1 MSDYGKYHYLW
12 IPEDDAADVP
22 LEPPVREEVPY
33 VRHEEHGLVLLQG
46 LRRISAF
53 FMRLH
58 RDGTVLYG
66 DSLTFKLIL
75 QKNAG
80 ISRRRGFIEDLGMK
94 VHAMR
99 DSVHAVVTASQDAF
113 ERLVLQV
120 RRYRDTGSEPDFRY
134 IAGFAPFTARD
145 KQSESLR
152 GFQREHQDAESL
164 DAGIM
169 MLPKL
174 PPEQTA
180 EYTARVTRNIR
191 RHEGRP
197 IGDPYE
203 LTDGTQMIRSV
214 IPPSAVSPVLNDPAV
229 YRAEKT
235 SFFRTEVPVGRESIP
250 KEPGIS
256 PGVDLDALPAVVI
269 LDDGVNFPEG
279 LEKIVETHWAARGV
293 NRCQRFGEHGTP
305 VASRA
310 AFAEL
315 GSQIGKSPHLLT
327 PRARIIDAKIIDAA
341 ETPVSEIIRRIQ
353 EAVIRFNTEARIF
366 NLSYNAES
374 PCPGKVMSE
383 LGAEL
388 DSLANKYGVRFTVSA
403 WNHELFKAADS
414 LAEIFFSPGTVVS
427 EPADAMLGIAVGSAV
442 GETHFDSVS
451 LRNDIAP
458 YSRRGPGYCG
468 FYKPDLVEYGATVYR
483 DGTWPFDRF
492 GICLNSRNSSHWPGT
507 SLAAPDAAGDLAQ
520 VLASLPGH
528 DIGLAQALLYHGAV
542 MPDGIRTG
550 WMRLLGLRVHDFYGL
565 GLSSPEN
572 SMHCSENKA
581 VFLHSG
587 MLRLGMLKRL
597 RIHIP
602 QASIGAMHR
611 GGQKLRVTVTCPAQP
626 PVDFSSREYTLAY
639 ISVSLH
645 WPDSRGH
652 FCSARP
658 AGSTCRK
665 WDTRCHFRKELSV
678 VCPGDLELWLEPH
691 ARGNIDESAKIP
703 YSLAVTVEDLHAG
716 GGLYS
721 GIMNETDGRY
731 RYRPF
736 EQALSQIWKKFSSAR

>member
-1 MSDYGKYHYLW
+1 MSDAGGYPYFW
-12 IPEDDAADVP
+12 IPEEDTADVP
-22 LEPPVREEVPY
+22 LEPPVREDVPY
-33 VRHEEHGLVLLQG
+33 VRHEEHGLVLLHG

-58 RDGTVLYG
+58 RDGTVPYG

-94 VHAMR
+94 VHAIR

-134 IAGFAPFTARD
+134 IAGFASFTARD

-152 GFQREHQDAESL
+152 RLQREHPDAESL

-169 MLPKL
+169 LLPKL
-174 PPEQTA
+174 TTEQKG
-180 EYTARVTRNIR
+180 EYTSRVIRNIR

-197 IGDPYE
+197 VGDPYE
-203 LTDGTQMIRSV
+203 LTDGTQMIRVV
-214 IPPSAVSPVLNDPAV
+214 IPPSAVSPVFNDPAV

-235 SFFRTEVPVGRESIP
+235 SFFRTEVPDGRESIP
-250 KEPGIS
+250 KELGIR
-256 PGVDLDALPAVVI
+256 PGVDLEALPAVVI
-269 LDDGVNFPEG
+269 LDDGVDFPEG
-279 LEKIVETHWAARGV
+279 LERIVETHWAAIGV
-293 NRCQRFGEHGTP
+293 NRTQRFGEHGTP

-310 AFAEL
+310 AFADH
-315 GSQIGKSPHLLT
+315 GSQIGKSPRLLT
-327 PRARIIDAKIIDAA
+327 PRARIIDAKIIDGA
-341 ETPVSEIIRRIQ
+341 ETLAGEIIRRIQ
-353 EAVIRFNTEARIF
+353 EAVSRFNTEAMIF
-366 NLSYNAES
+366 NLSCNAES
-374 PCPGKVMSE
+374 PCSGKVMSE

-403 WNHELFKAADS
+403 GNHELFKAADS

-442 GETHFDSVS
+442 GKTHHDSVS

-458 YSRRGPGYCG
+458 YSRRGPGCGG
-468 FYKPDLVEYGATVYR
+468 FYKPDLVEYGATVHR
-483 DGTWPFDRF
+483 DGSWPFDKY
-492 GICLNSRNSSHWPGT
+492 GVCLNNRNCSHWPGT
-507 SLAAPDAAGDLAQ
+507 SLAAPDAAGDLAL
-520 VLASLPGH
+520 VMASFPCH
-528 DIGLAQALLYHGAV
+528 DIGLAQALLYHWAV
-542 MPDGIRTG
+542 MPDGIRNN
-550 WMRLLGLRVHDFYGL
+550 WIRQLGLSVHDFYGL

-587 MLRLGMLKRL
+587 MLYPGTLKKL

-602 QASIGAMHR
+602 QASAGAGDR
-611 GGQKLRVTVTCPAQP
+611 GGQKLRVTVTCLVQP

-645 WPDSRGH
+645 WPDSKGH
-652 FCSARP
+652 FCSVQP
-658 AGSTCRK
+658 SGSTAGNG
-665 WDTRCHFRKELSV
+665 T
-678 VCPGDLELWLEPH
+678 PG
-691 ARGNIDESAKIP
+691 ATSAKSFP
-703 YSLAVTVEDLHAG
+703 EAVRVTWNCGWNLMPEAILMKARKFHI
-716 GGLYS
+716 LWQS
-721 GIMNETDGRY
+721 QWRICM
-731 RYRPF
+731 
-736 EQALSQIWKKFSSAR
+736 QAVACTQG